1 MKNIINNYDIPDR
14 IKNIEQKVNDI
25 LKKSNDLYTVENL
38 KLAFNLIDLTTLNAD
53 DTLSKGKTMAEKV
66 SNFNNNFN
74 NIPNVAAICVYP
86 SLVPVVRKNLSD
98 KNIKI
103 ASVTAGFPAS
113 QTFIAIK
120 IAESQMAIDKGAD
133 EIDIVI
139 SLGTFLEKDYDT
151 VFKEIS
157 LIKQTVGENHVK
169 VILETGIL
177 KTPEKIRIASIIA
190 MEAGA
195 DFIKTSTG
203 KLEPA
208 ATLEAV
214 YVMTQA
220 IKDFYDKTGKKIG
233 IKPAGG
239 LSTPQ
244 DAINYL
250 AIVKNNL
257 GNEWLNNKLFR
268 IGASRLA
275 NNLLTEIAKLE
286 NNSTEEIKYF

>member
-1 MKNIINNYDIPDR
+1 MKNFINNYNIPER
-14 IKNIEQKVNDI
+14 TQNIEQKVQDV
-25 LKKSNDLYTVENL
+25 LKSANNLYNIENL

-53 DTLSKGKTMAEKV
+53 DTFTKGKTMAQKV
-66 SNFNNNFN
+66 SDFNNKFPE
-74 NIPNVAAICVYP
+74 IPNVAAICVYP
-86 SLVPVVRKNLSD
+86 ALVPVIRENLKD
-98 KNIKI
+98 KNINI

-113 QTFIAIK
+113 QTFISIK
-120 IAESQMAIDKGAD
+120 IAESKMAIEKGAD
-133 EIDIVI
+133 EVDIVI
-139 SLGTFLEKDYDT
+139 SLGTFLEKDYET
-151 VFKEIS
+151 VYKEIAI
-157 LIKQTVGENHVK
+157 IKEAVGDNHVK

-177 KTPEKIRIASIIA
+177 KTPENIRLASIIA

-203 KLEPA
+203 KLQPA

-220 IKDFYDKTGKKIG
+220 ISDFYKKTGKKVG

-244 DAINYL
+244 DAINYMS
-250 AIVKNNL
+250 IIKHNL
-257 GNEWLNNKLFR
+257 GDEWLNNKLFR

-275 NNLLTEIAKLE
+275 NNLLTEINKLQT
-286 NNSTEEIKYF
+286 NSNSEVTYF